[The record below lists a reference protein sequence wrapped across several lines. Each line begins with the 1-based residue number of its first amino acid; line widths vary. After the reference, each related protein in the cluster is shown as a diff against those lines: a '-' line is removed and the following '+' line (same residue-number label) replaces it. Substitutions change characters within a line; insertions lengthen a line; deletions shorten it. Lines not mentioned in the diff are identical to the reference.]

1 MISLYI
7 SVVIDP
13 ICTKYYTNTNL
24 IFHIFINLLKPMTP
38 KVHWMLTAKSDWMSR
53 PGQTS
58 SVCVTIFIFSERPT
72 QICKMWTFDTRMA
85 DGRAGGILQARD
97 KLTSFALF
105 YAIIEKPGYCP
116 NDFTIATRNISF
128 LFSNYWIC
136 ILIFNSLSRGNSK
149 QNDSITRI
157 FWLEAFLFLFMRII
171 WMRLCIKSLIYALL
185 LNGELTAEPDLK
197 LKADVTLLVHSC
209 SCTRQQAGSWLELWW
224 PSGGQYENLS
234 ALLCMH

>member
-58 SVCVTIFIFSERPT
+58 SVCVTIFIFSET
-72 QICKMWTFDTRMA
+72 NTDLQNVNFWHK
-85 DGRAGGILQARD
+85 DGRGDI
-97 KLTSFALF
+97 TSQRQIDLLCPFLCN
-105 YAIIEKPGYCP
+105 YIEKPGYCP

-197 LKADVTLLVHSC
+197 LKADVTLVVVHSC

>member
-1 MISLYI
+1 MTQNFLINTHTVVCSSSQQSICDPIVTMSKISSSKFQFVNIFLITDIWYNFVTNSWFLSI

-72 QICKMWTFDTRMA
+72 QICKMWTFDTRMS

-105 YAIIEKPGYCP
+105 YAIILRNQDIVLMTSPLPQEIYLSCLAITESVFWYSIHYPEATQNKMIQLPGY
-116 NDFTIATRNISF
+116 FGLKHFYS
-128 LFSNYWIC
+128 Y
-136 ILIFNSLSRGNSK
+136 
-149 QNDSITRI
+149 
-157 FWLEAFLFLFMRII
+157 
-171 WMRLCIKSLIYALL
+171 LC
-185 LNGELTAEPDLK
+185 EL
-197 LKADVTLLVHSC
+197 
-209 SCTRQQAGSWLELWW
+209 
-224 PSGGQYENLS
+224 YECDC
-234 ALLCMH
+234 A

>member
-1 MISLYI
+1 
-7 SVVIDP
+7 
-13 ICTKYYTNTNL
+13 
-24 IFHIFINLLKPMTP
+24 
-38 KVHWMLTAKSDWMSR
+38 
-53 PGQTS
+53 
-58 SVCVTIFIFSERPT
+58 
-72 QICKMWTFDTRMA
+72 MWTFDTRMA
-85 DGRAGGILQARD
+85 ECRAGGILQARD

-197 LKADVTLLVHSC
+197 LKADVTLVVVHSC
-209 SCTRQQAGSWLELWW
+209 SCTRQQAGSWLGYDGPLGANMKIWVLYYVCI
-224 PSGGQYENLS
+224 STCFL
-234 ALLCMH
+234 